1 MFMRYK
7 VTVNTSHYPKDVPFE
22 VPEGWALSTINDL
35 FTINPKN
42 IADDSLV
49 AAFVPM
55 ASISDGFSDSFK
67 YEERCWRD
75 VKTGFTHFADSDVAV
90 AKISPCLEN
99 RKSFVAKALPN
110 GIGAGTTE
118 LFVFRSRHILPD
130 YTLLFFK
137 SDCFISACVGTFNGV
152 VGQQRAARNVIEEMM
167 FPIPPV
173 PEQSR
178 IVEKVEELF
187 GEIDEIERGRLF
199 VKANIEAAKSRILD
213 LAIHGKL
220 VPQYPS
226 DEPAIELLKRINPA
240 FKPSDN
246 LHYEGVLPN
255 RWSIIRLG
263 DVIDV
268 ISGTSYQKTDIVP
281 TDSGIRILRGGNIQN
296 GMIVL
301 CEDDVFVNHRLSD
314 KHLSLYRGDIA
325 LVASTGSRELIGKA
339 AIAKRD
345 YQNTQIGAFL
355 RIIRPKA
362 TELSD
367 YLGILFQSDYYKKHI
382 QEAAKGTNIN
392 NIKTSYLTEF
402 VVPLPPIKEQQR
414 IIEKV
419 NALFLILN
427 HMANLSD
434 C

>member
-1 MFMRYK
+1 M
-7 VTVNTSHYPKDVPFE
+7 PFE

-246 LHYEGVLPN
+246 LHYKGNLPKGWCFSTIGDLFQHNTGKALNGRERNGDGLRYITTSNLYWDRFDLTEVRTMPFTEVEKEKCRATKGDLLVCEG
-255 RWSIIRLG
+255 G
-263 DVIDV
+263 DIGRAAIWPYDYDV
-268 ISGTSYQKTDIVP
+268 M
-281 TDSGIRILRGGNIQN
+281 IQN
-296 GMIVL
+296 HI
-301 CEDDVFVNHRLSD
+301 HRLRP
-314 KHLSLYRGDIA
+314 KTNLSVRFFYYIFLLYKQQGLIGGKGIA
-325 LVASTGSRELIGKA
+325 ILGLSSRELD
-339 AIAKRD
+339 RMVVPVPPVEE
-345 YQNTQIGAFL
+345 QH
-355 RIIRPKA
+355 RIVA
-362 TELSD
+362 
-367 YLGILFQSDYYKKHI
+367 G
-382 QEAAKGTNIN
+382 
-392 NIKTSYLTEF
+392 IKT
-402 VVPLPPIKEQQR
+402 
-414 IIEKV
+414 
-419 NALFLILN
+419 LFTVLEEIQTGLE
-427 HMANLSD
+427 A
-434 C
+434 

>member
-1 MFMRYK
+1 MFFIRHK
-7 VTVNTSHYPKDVPFE
+7 FKELHLVNLQKIQQISKLYECYTSHYPNEVPFE

-42 IADDSLV
+42 IADDSTV

-75 VKTGFTHFADSDVAV
+75 VKSGFTHFADGDVAV

-152 VGQQRAARNVIEEMM
+152 VGQQRAARNVIEEIM
-167 FPIPPV
+167 FPIPPI

-199 VKANIEAAKSRILD
+199 VKANIKAAKSRILD

-220 VPQYPS
+220 VSQDPS
-226 DEPAIELLKRINPA
+226 DEPAIELLKRINPD

-246 LHYEGVLPN
+246 LHYGSVLPIGWELCRLEDILEYEQPQAYIVKSTDYSDQYVTPVLTPGRSFVLGYTNESEGVYNALPV
-255 RWSIIRLG
+255 IIF
-263 DVIDV
+263 DDFTTESKYVDFPFKV
-268 ISGTSYQKTDIVP
+268 KSSAMK
-281 TDSGIRILRGGNIQN
+281 ILR
-296 GMIVL
+296 
-301 CEDDVFVNHRLSD
+301 
-314 KHLSLYRGDIA
+314 
-325 LVASTGSRELIGKA
+325 
-339 AIAKRD
+339 
-345 YQNTQIGAFL
+345 
-355 RIIRPKA
+355 
-362 TELSD
+362 
-367 YLGILFQSDYYKKHI
+367 
-382 QEAAKGTNIN
+382 AKGEIDIRYIAFFMSITRLAGNTHKRYWISEYSKLP
-392 NIKTSYLTEF
+392 I
-402 VVPLPPIKEQQR
+402 PLPPIEEQHR
-414 IIEKV
+414 IVRKIEELGK
-419 NALFLILN
+419 
-427 HMANLSD
+427 NLSD
-434 C
+434 IGDFLQKD